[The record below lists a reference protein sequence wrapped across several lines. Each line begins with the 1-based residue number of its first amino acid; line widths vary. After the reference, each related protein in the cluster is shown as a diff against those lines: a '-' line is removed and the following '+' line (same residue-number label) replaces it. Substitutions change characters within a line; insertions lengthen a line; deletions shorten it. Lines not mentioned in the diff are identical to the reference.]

1 MPPACPFL
9 LGQQQHWRPRWL
21 CPLASLPPLAP
32 LRLMRRLTLVV
43 PAFHEI
49 APADE
54 AVLPDYAVTPEQ
66 FAADLD

>member
-1 MPPACPFL
+1 
-9 LGQQQHWRPRWL
+9 
-21 CPLASLPPLAP
+21 
-32 LRLMRRLTLVV
+32 MRRLTLVV